1 MTEQNVLDALKNVT
15 YPGFT
20 KDIVTFG
27 FVKDIV
33 VENTTVGMMIDITSS
48 AEEVKKEIIEKAT
61 EELKKAG
68 FEEIHVNINA
78 PQAPKQMS
86 NSVSGKNIAPHIKNF
101 VMVSSGKGGVGKS
114 TTSAN
119 LAIALAMQGKKVGL
133 LDADIYGPNIPRMM
147 GVDGQKPEIQGNKLE
162 PLKAYGVEIMSM
174 GSIMD
179 EGKALIWRG
188 SMIMKAIDQFLR
200 DILWS
205 ELDVLVIDMPPGT
218 GDAQLSL
225 AQSVPITA
233 GITVTTPQE
242 VSLDDSR
249 RSLNMFDKLNIPTA
263 GIIENMSG
271 FICPSCDEES
281 DIFGIGTTLPV
292 AKEFNTDLIARIPIE
307 PAIRIGGD
315 TGMPIVYHK
324 PDSETSKRYQEAA
337 TKLWAFVEKVNAEGL
352 ADNTGV
358 QPTTAPGVS
367 ACSTGAGAAA
377 TAAPARA
384 TEGTTTPPVKQDG
397 IKMASKPASDESCGT
412 GCGCH

>member
-27 FVKDIV
+27 FVKNVV
-33 VENTTVGMMIDITSS
+33 VENTTVGCILDITSS
-48 AEEVKKEIIEKAT
+48 SDEVKNELIGNATKELEKVGF
-61 EELKKAG
+61 KA
-68 FEEIHVNINA
+68 IDVSINT
-78 PQAPKQMS
+78 PKAPKQMS
-86 NSVSGKNIAPHIKNF
+86 NSVSGKNMAPYVKNF
-101 VMVSSGKGGVGKS
+101 IMVSSGKGGVGKS
-114 TTSAN
+114 TTSVN

-147 GVDGQKPEIQGNKLE
+147 GVHNQNPEVQGNKLL
-162 PLKAYGVEIMSM
+162 PLKAYGVEVMSM
-174 GSIMD
+174 GSIME

-188 SMIMKAIDQFLR
+188 AMIMKAIEQFLR
-200 DILWS
+200 DIIWS
-205 ELDVLVIDMPPGT
+205 ELDILVIDMPPGT

-249 RSLNMFDKLNIPTA
+249 RSLNMFKELNIPTA

-271 FICPSCDEES
+271 FICPSCDAES
-281 DIFGIGTTLPV
+281 DIFGMGTSAAV
-292 AKEFNTDLIARIPIE
+292 AEEFETDLLACIPIE

-315 TGMPIVYHK
+315 TGMPITHHQ
-324 PDSETSKRYQEAA
+324 PDSETAKRYQEAA
-337 TKLWAFVEKVNAEGL
+337 ARLWAFIEKVNAEGG
-352 ADNTGV
+352 ADNTSV
-358 QPTTAPGVS
+358 QPTTPPGVS
-367 ACSTGAGAAA
+367 ACSTGGAAVA
-377 TAAPARA
+377 KAV
-384 TEGTTTPPVKQDG
+384 E
-397 IKMASKPASDESCGT
+397 SESCGT

>member
-1 MTEQNVLDALKNVT
+1 MTQENVLEALKNVT

-27 FVKDIV
+27 FVKDIQIIDDT
-33 VENTTVGMMIDITSS
+33 NITLTLDITSS
-48 AEEVKKEIIEKAT
+48 ADEVKAQLKEESTAALNK
-61 EELKKAG
+61 LG
-68 FEEIHVNINA
+68 FEHVGINIIA
-78 PQAPKQMS
+78 PEAPKQLS
-86 NSVSGKNIAPHIKNF
+86 NSVSGKNIAPHVKSF

-114 TTSAN
+114 TTSVN
-119 LAIALAMQGKKVGL
+119 LAVAMAMQGKKVGL

-147 GVDGQKPEIQGNKLE
+147 GVEDQKPEIAGNKLH

-179 EGKALIWRG
+179 EGAALLWRG
-188 SMIMKAIDQFLR
+188 SMIMKAIEQFLR

-218 GDAQLSL
+218 GDAQLTL
-225 AQSVPITA
+225 AQSVPVTA

-249 RSLNMFDKLNIPTA
+249 RSLTMFQKLHIPTA

-271 FICPSCDEES
+271 FICPSCDTES
-281 DIFGIGTTLPV
+281 DIFGMGTTEAV
-292 AKEFNTDLIARIPIE
+292 AKEYDTKVIARIPIE

-315 TGMPIVYHK
+315 TGMPVTYHK
-324 PDSETSKRYQEAA
+324 PDSETAKRYQEAA
-337 TKLWAFVEKVNAEGL
+337 KNLLAFIDKVNEEGL
-352 ADNTGV
+352 ADNSAV
-358 QPTTAPGVS
+358 QPTTPPGVS
-367 ACSTGAGAAA
+367 ACSTGAAAA
-377 TAAPARA
+377 STPAPAK
-384 TEGTTTPPVKQDG
+384 E
-397 IKMASKPASDESCGT
+397 SKESDESCGT

>member
-1 MTEQNVLDALKNVT
+1 MTQENVLEALKNVT

-27 FVKDIV
+27 FVKDILIDGD
-33 VENTTVGMMIDITSS
+33 TIGLTIDITSS
-48 AEEVKKEIIEKAT
+48 ADEVKAQLRLEAT
-61 EELKKAG
+61 NELNKLG
-68 FEEIHVNINA
+68 FKDVNINITA
-78 PQAPKQMS
+78 PEAPKQMS

-114 TTSAN
+114 TTSVN
-119 LAIALAMQGKKVGL
+119 IAVAMAMQGKKVGL

-147 GVDGQKPEIQGNKLE
+147 GVEGQKPEIQGNKAV

-174 GSIMD
+174 GSLM
-179 EGKALIWRG
+179 EPGTSLIWRG
-188 SMIMKAIDQFLR
+188 SMIMKAIEQFLR

-225 AQSVPITA
+225 AQAVPVTA

-249 RSLNMFDKLNIPTA
+249 RSLDMFQKLHIPTA

-271 FICPSCDEES
+271 FICPSCDTES
-281 DIFGIGTTLPV
+281 DIFGMGTTEPV
-292 AKEFNTDLIARIPIE
+292 AKEYDTNVIARIPIE
-307 PAIRIGGD
+307 PAIRVGGD
-315 TGMPIVYHK
+315 TGMPVTYHK
-324 PDSETSKRYQEAA
+324 PDSETAKRYQEAA
-337 TKLWAFVEKVNAEGL
+337 SNLLTFIDKVNAEGL
-352 ADNTGV
+352 ADNSSV
-358 QPTTAPGVS
+358 QTTTPPGVS
-367 ACSTGAGAAA
+367 ACSTGAGAAS
-377 TAAPARA
+377 APAA
-384 TEGTTTPPVKQDG
+384 AKTEG
-397 IKMASKPASDESCGT
+397 ESCGT